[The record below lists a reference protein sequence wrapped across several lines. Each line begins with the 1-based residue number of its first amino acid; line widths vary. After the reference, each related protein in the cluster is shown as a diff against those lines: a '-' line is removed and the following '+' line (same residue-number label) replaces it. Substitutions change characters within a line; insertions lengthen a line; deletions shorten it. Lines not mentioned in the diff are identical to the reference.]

1 MGKTFFTALK
11 ELAEMAENAEVITFE
26 ILETEYG
33 TDNAIQLYEIYKD
46 HLDHRI

>member
-1 MGKTFFTALK
+1 MKKDFFTALK

-33 TDNAIQLYEIYKD
+33 YDHAVELHQIFKD